1 MYIITPS
8 FPSLFY
14 AIHKFYLKE
23 DVTLITSSLSVHKI
37 ACELEINCIYLNI
50 YSGIIGKIKS
60 KFTLNK
66 LLKKLNLDQNIF
78 LFDNIHCIEG
88 FYLLSKW
95 TLGNTYYTNLSFK
108 HDEYIKRLTI
118 KQLIKK
124 RLVNQFF
131 QLDLCYK
138 NQNENPFLGIN
149 DVFLKKN
156 RINNYIVNNFNSIKL
171 GVINK
176 AKINI
181 PQFNSILILQGTLKG
196 IIEPSSI
203 SKVFK
208 ELELIKSLVIKEHP
222 THITKSKNISKIPNY
237 YPVELCFNSISTN
250 IISIYS
256 SSLIIASQL
265 QNKNSISLLDLVQW
279 MNESYKDSIKKLLIT
294 ESNNKIHF
302 PKSFPELRNLLK
314 HSQI

>member
-1 MYIITPS
+1 M
-8 FPSLFY
+8 F
-14 AIHKFYLKE
+14 
-23 DVTLITSSLSVHKI
+23 
-37 ACELEINCIYLNI
+37 
-50 YSGIIGKIKS
+50 
-60 KFTLNK
+60 
-66 LLKKLNLDQNIF
+66 
-78 LFDNIHCIEG
+78 
-88 FYLLSKW
+88 
-95 TLGNTYYTNLSFK
+95 
-108 HDEYIKRLTI
+108 
-118 KQLIKK
+118 
-124 RLVNQFF
+124 
-131 QLDLCYK
+131 
-138 NQNENPFLGIN
+138 
-149 DVFLKKN
+149 
-156 RINNYIVNNFNSIKL
+156 NYIVNNFNSIKL